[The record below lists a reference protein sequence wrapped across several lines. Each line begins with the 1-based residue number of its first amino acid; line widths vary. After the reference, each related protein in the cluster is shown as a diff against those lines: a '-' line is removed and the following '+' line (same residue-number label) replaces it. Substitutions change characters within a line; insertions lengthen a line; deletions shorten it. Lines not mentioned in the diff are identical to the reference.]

1 MFSYIIAT
9 PPKITLKIWVME
21 ISTEVSIL
29 FLEGFN
35 VIENETISHSIDKTE
50 ISNFM
55 LAQKNKFSV
64 PTVVHHTERKSN
76 HNV

>member
-1 MFSYIIAT
+1 
-9 PPKITLKIWVME
+9 ME
-21 ISTEVSIL
+21 ISTEVSIP

-64 PTVVHHTERKSN
+64 PTVVHPTGVEPALKPASGGRCSIH
-76 HNV
+76 